1 MTKFAFTALIF
12 STAFALSCTKR
23 GAPVVPPGGNTDE
36 IISEVTEVKDVTSSI
51 SMNISTDKSVYKPG
65 ETVTFTVDNMPTGA
79 KIRYRHNDETVLLQ
93 DAASTTWQWTAPS
106 EDFTG
111 YLVDIF
117 IDSDKNELIYGT
129 IAVDVSSDWTRF
141 PRYGFVGDF
150 DSSKLEEGVI
160 EAEMDFLRRCHING
174 IQFYDWHNKH
184 HWPLGGTME
193 HPDEVY
199 NDIANRQ
206 VYS

>member
-1 MTKFAFTALIF
+1 MTRQTFAALVL
-12 STAFALSCTKR
+12 STAFALSCTKG
-23 GAPVVPPGGNTDE
+23 GAPDNSSGGNNDE
-36 IISEVTEVKDVTSSI
+36 IISEVTEVTEVTSSI
-51 SMNISTDKSVYKPG
+51 SMNISTDKSIYKPG
-65 ETVTFTVDNMPTGA
+65 ETVTFTADNMPSGA
-79 KIRYRHNDETVLLQ
+79 KIRYRHNDETVLIQ
-93 DAASTTWQWTAPS
+93 DASSATWQWTAPS

-117 IDSDKNELIYGT
+117 IESEKGELIYGT

-184 HWPLGGTME
+184 HWPLGGTMGRI
-193 HPDEVY
+193 DEVY
-199 NDIANRQ
+199 NDIANRP
-206 VYS
+206 V

>member
-65 ETVTFTVDNMPTGA
+65 ETVTFTVDNMPAGA

-106 EDFTG
+106 EDFKG
-111 YLVDIF
+111 YMVDIF
-117 IDSDKNELIYGT
+117 IDSDKNELIYST
-129 IAVDVSSDWTRF
+129 IAVYVSIYRTR
-141 PRYGFVGDF
+141 
-150 DSSKLEEGVI
+150 
-160 EAEMDFLRRCHING
+160 
-174 IQFYDWHNKH
+174 
-184 HWPLGGTME
+184 
-193 HPDEVY
+193 
-199 NDIANRQ
+199 
-206 VYS
+206 